1 MDLFTF
7 ETQSHAG
14 GLAPGKPHPAFD
26 AKADGIVPGEGV
38 GVVLLKRLSDAR
50 RDGDPIRAVLRGVG
64 VCSNM
69 AAPDQAIEPAMRRAL
84 VAAGAA
90 PEDAVAIE
98 TSGGTATADRHE
110 LDAIARVLGTNRPVP
125 VRVGSVVATIGHCGA
140 AMGMASLIKGSLA
153 LEKQLMPVGVKVN
166 QPSEAAI
173 QRRNAVQLAQE
184 NLPLNTKDVDRPQWV
199 GVTAGAESGQA
210 YHVIVEHGFDT
221 PVKRSAT
228 GTQPATAATQPATA
242 DLAVAKSKPRIAWMF
257 SGQGSQYPGMLRKLV
272 SEFPPAA
279 AAMDRVDRA
288 MAKLGYGSFAELA
301 WEKTAGLGVDIWQTQ
316 IVTLLAEYILAES
329 LTALGVRPDV
339 VAGHSFGEYAA
350 NLAAGAWTLET
361 AIQCTRLRADAL
373 SRLRASFARGHAGG
387 ECLARGGP
395 PNHPANGRADL
406 CRQLQHSRANRAVR
420 RTRGHLPRAEL
431 AKQAGYMAM
440 ILPVPC
446 AYHSPLMAGAAQM
459 FADRLPGIRI
469 QSARVPVVSTASA
482 RYMSDAADIRQ
493 SLVDHL
499 TNPVPYVEMVRKIAD
514 EAPTAFVEVGPQ
526 QVLTKLHNNILA
538 AHSFKAIVASDN
550 SRAPGLE
557 TLMAVVAMLKGCG
570 ALESVTAPAPIVVPA
585 AAPQKAPVAG
595 PKASLYFDATER
607 RRQARLA
614 RICGATPRPPVPS
627 GGQKQRIGQWLP
639 CSRPR
644 ADRSAPASANTAS
657 ANTASATRNA
667 AQQSRC
673 RPARLC
679 GKRHFRSFFG
689 SGRRSVISS
698 GAATDGRH
706 GRGAKNSVARYYR
719 RAR

>member
-1 MDLFTF
+1 M
-7 ETQSHAG
+7 
-14 GLAPGKPHPAFD
+14 
-26 AKADGIVPGEGV
+26 
-38 GVVLLKRLSDAR
+38 
-50 RDGDPIRAVLRGVG
+50 
-64 VCSNM
+64 
-69 AAPDQAIEPAMRRAL
+69 
-84 VAAGAA
+84 
-90 PEDAVAIE
+90 AIE
-98 TSGGTATADRHE
+98 TSGGTATADRQE

-228 GTQPATAATQPATA
+228 GTQPATVATQPATA
-242 DLAVAKSKPRIAWMF
+242 DLAMAKSKPRIAWMF

-301 WEKTAGLGVDIWQTQ
+301 WEKTAGLGIDIWQTQ

-373 SRLRASFARGHAGG
+373 SHGISSPGGMLAVNASREAAHQIIQQTGGQIFAANYNTPEQTVLSGERGAI
-387 ECLARGGP
+387 
-395 PNHPANGRADL
+395 
-406 CRQLQHSRANRAVR
+406 SRA
-420 RTRGHLPRAEL
+420 AEL

-550 SRAPGLE
+550 SRALGLE
-557 TLMAVVAMLKGCG
+557 TLMAVVALLKGCG

-585 AAPQKAPVAG
+585 AAPLKCQLPERKRVYISMRPNAGGRGAARRRPTTLRFRRPKATDRPMAPVQPAQRR
-595 PKASLYFDATER
+595 PSAS
-607 RRQARLA
+607 
-614 RICGATPRPPVPS
+614 
-627 GGQKQRIGQWLP
+627 
-639 CSRPR
+639 
-644 ADRSAPASANTAS
+644 AS

-673 RPARLC
+673 CPARLR

-689 SGRRSVISS
+689 SGAGASYRPAPRRMGDMAVAQKNPSRDITAALDELKQFLISFIVDQTGYPADVVS
-698 GAATDGRH
+698 LDADLEADLGIDSIKKRSSSANLESISRSLRPRAT
-706 GRGAKNSVARYYR
+706 
-719 RAR
+719 